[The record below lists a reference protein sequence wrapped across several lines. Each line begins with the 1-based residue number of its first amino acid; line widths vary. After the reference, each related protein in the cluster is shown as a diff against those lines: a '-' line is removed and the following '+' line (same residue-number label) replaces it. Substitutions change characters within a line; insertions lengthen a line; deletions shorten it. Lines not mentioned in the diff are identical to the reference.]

1 MPQDIRRPLRKIL
14 PHLLKAK
21 KENINEADTC
31 TLISQILH
39 SVLDYDPIHDVSREV
54 TIKEGRADFAVKLNG
69 SVKFIVEAKA
79 AGVTLRARHIGQAE
93 RYAAE
98 GNIPWVL
105 ATNGLVWHLYHLTF
119 DEGIEYETA
128 FAVDL
133 SVDELPKAA
142 ELIALLHKK
151 SITKDEHEEFWEK
164 RAALGPAS
172 IARSLF
178 TEDMLRRVRREIR
191 RHEGVLIDHEDL
203 GRALHD
209 MFSVEVREKVG
220 PFKIIKR
227 RKRKRQAVTISPPA
241 PVSPAAV
248 LNHLKCNFGRGC

>member
-1 MPQDIRRPLRKIL
+1 MPQDIRRPIKKIL

-21 KENINEADTC
+21 KDNVNEADTC
-31 TLISQILH
+31 TLICE
-39 SVLDYDPIHDVSREV
+39 VLQNALEYDPLHDISREV

-79 AGVTLRARHIGQAE
+79 AGVVLRARHIGQAE

-105 ATNGLVWHLYHLTF
+105 ATNGLAWHLYHLTF

-133 SVDELPKAA
+133 EIDDLAKAA
-142 ELIALLHKK
+142 EMISLLHKK
-151 SITKDEHEEFWEK
+151 SVVKGELGEFWEK

-178 TEDMLRRVRREIR
+178 TEDMLRRMRREIR
-191 RHEGVLIDHEDL
+191 RREGALIDHEDL
-203 GRALHD
+203 GRAIHD
-209 MFSVEVREKVG
+209 MFSIDVREKIG

-227 RKRKRQAVTISPPA
+227 RKKKLRPAIVAPVPPA
-241 PVSPAAV
+241 NGTQLINPTAA
-248 LNHLKCNFGRGC
+248 

>member
-14 PHLLKAK
+14 PHLLKARK
-21 KENINEADTC
+21 DNLNEADTC
-31 TLISQILH
+31 TLICEILQ
-39 SVLDYDPIHDVSREV
+39 SVLDYNPLHDISREV
-54 TIKEGRADFAVKLNG
+54 TIKEGRADFAVKVDN

-79 AGVTLRARHIGQAE
+79 VGVVLRSRHIGQGE

-98 GNIPWVL
+98 ANIPWVL
-105 ATNGLVWHLYHLTF
+105 VTNGLAWHLYHLTF
-119 DEGIEYETA
+119 DEGIEYEIA

-133 SVDELPKAA
+133 SVDEIAKAA
-142 ELIALLHKK
+142 EVISLLHKK
-151 SITKDEHEEFWEK
+151 SIAKNELDEFWEK

-178 TEDMLRRVRREIR
+178 TEDTLRRIRREIR

-209 MFSVEVREKVG
+209 MFSVEVREKIG

-227 RKRKRQAVTISPPA
+227 RKKKSRSVTISPPA
-241 PVSPAAV
+241 PIAPAAPV
-248 LNHLKCNFGRGC
+248 KAAPQSKV